1 MQRDSRMS
9 VKVYGICKSRR
20 QYGCPK
26 HTFDIET
33 NVEYCSP
40 LEGVLAHEDGSH
52 DRSAHDG
59 AHNAPNA
66 HLPCLFAFSCASI
79 DSCHEED
86 NIQRSRDVEDLE
98 TEVPEAEE
106 AMEVAEQ
113 VQVSYDEDEA
123 IQRLSDE
130 GYT

>member
-1 MQRDSRMS
+1 MTVGTDVWRRRSNCGRMQRDSRMS
-9 VKVYGICKSRR
+9 VKVYGICKSWR

-59 AHNAPNA
+59 AHNAPKT
-66 HLPCLFAFSCASI
+66 
-79 DSCHEED
+79 
-86 NIQRSRDVEDLE
+86 RDMRKTIYSEVE
-98 TEVPEAEE
+98 
-106 AMEVAEQ
+106 M
-113 VQVSYDEDEA
+113 
-123 IQRLSDE
+123 
-130 GYT
+130 